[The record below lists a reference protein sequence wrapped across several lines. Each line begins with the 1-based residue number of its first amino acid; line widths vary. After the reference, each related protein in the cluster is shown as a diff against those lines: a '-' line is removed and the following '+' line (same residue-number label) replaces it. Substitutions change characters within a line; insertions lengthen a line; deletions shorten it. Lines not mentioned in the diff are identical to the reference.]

1 MCPPLSFLGNKH
13 KVSPEETRA
22 LTCCAIMVVGSEG
35 QKAVMSRDLPKRK
48 ADYAKQLLAEKWNVT
63 DWGSSLASLE
73 KLSKAED
80 TNPLISEIFTNAIE
94 DSQYEIIRGIF
105 APLKHDSLL
114 SLDIPKYFSHLWK
127 SSTNKANS
135 DIAAFMDF
143 LNGAEDAN
151 KTFHGITASML
162 LSRIN
167 NSISGYEQAIRSL
180 IVSGYTR
187 EELVAIT
194 NFSAWDLG
202 RCGYLAKL
210 AAIAGFI
217 DDATS
222 YQYMMAA
229 GNGLTPYSSWRQF
242 LAAYFIGRS
251 IMDGNAKGI
260 EAFGETI
267 TYLLKDKKSPYQRFP
282 LRII

>member
-1 MCPPLSFLGNKH
+1 MYPPLGFWGSKNISH
-13 KVSPEETRA
+13 DETRA
-22 LTCCAIMVVGSEG
+22 LICCAIMVVDSEG

-48 ADYAKQLLAEKWNVT
+48 ADYAKQLLAEKWNVA

-80 TNPLISEIFTNAIE
+80 SNPLISEIFMNVIE
-94 DSQYEIIRGIF
+94 ASQYEIIRGIF

-114 SLDIPKYFSHLWK
+114 DLNIPKYFTQLWK
-127 SSTNKANS
+127 ASTNKANS
-135 DIAAFMDF
+135 DIDAFMDF

-187 EELVAIT
+187 EELASIT

-210 AAIAGFI
+210 SATAGFI
-217 DDATS
+217 DEATS
-222 YQYMMAA
+222 YQYMMAT
-229 GNGLTPYSSWRQF
+229 GNGLSPYTSWRKF
-242 LAAYFIGRS
+242 MAAYFIGQS

-282 LRII
+282 LSIT